1 MQKIFIATIFI
12 ICQLIS
18 YPALAR
24 IGGFNPI
31 YQIKS
36 SDFIEK
42 FNTLNKQYRYNLEPI
57 KKNEDLRSRY
67 DEITYLLAPNIYLTI
82 KSEFELVTELKL
94 ACDQFANN
102 KSAGMNKCQQSIQLI
117 SEAFDPDFVLSDFK
131 HNKVC
136 KSTDKINTCLYE
148 FNDIM
153 YTQENEKNT
162 QSLRFIISP
171 FFEFPVLW
179 SKRNTIGTRPIYEIK
194 SSDFIEKFKT
204 LNKQDRYDLEPRNFR
219 SENNYLFTPNSYL
232 TINNESNFVTGL
244 KFTCYHF
251 SINRSANRSADM
263 NKCYQS
269 IQLISQ
275 AFDPDFVLSDFER
288 NKVCK
293 FTDEGSYSCS
303 YNSQNVGYT
312 LEYKKSERILSF
324 IISPLTSYS
333 VLPDARS
340 PLPTYQIQESDFI
353 EKFNT
358 LNQQYRYELR
368 PFNFQS
374 EITYLLKPN
383 IYITMKNRY
392 DTVTEL
398 KLVCDRFANNKSAGM
413 NKCQQSIQLM
423 SKAFDPDFVLSDFER
438 NKVCESTD
446 KVKSCSY
453 EFNDVVY
460 TQEHDLDD
468 QSLRFSISPMREYG
482 W

>member
-1 MQKIFIATIFI
+1 
-12 ICQLIS
+12 
-18 YPALAR
+18 
-24 IGGFNPI
+24 
-31 YQIKS
+31 
-36 SDFIEK
+36 
-42 FNTLNKQYRYNLEPI
+42 
-57 KKNEDLRSRY
+57 
-67 DEITYLLAPNIYLTI
+67 
-82 KSEFELVTELKL
+82 
-94 ACDQFANN
+94 
-102 KSAGMNKCQQSIQLI
+102 MNKCQQSIQLI

-136 KSTDKINTCLYE
+136 KSTDKINTCLDE

-204 LNKQDRYDLEPRNFR
+204 LNKQDRYVLEPRNFR

-368 PFNFQS
+368 PINFQS

>member
-12 ICQLIS
+12 IFQLIS
-18 YPALAR
+18 YSALALTVSSP
-24 IGGFNPI
+24 PI
-31 YQIKS
+31 YQVKA

-42 FNTLNKQYRYNLEPI
+42 FNTLNKQYRYNLKPI
-57 KKNEDLRSRY
+57 KKPKEPRSRY
-67 DEITYLLAPNIYLTI
+67 EITYLLTPNIYLTI
-82 KSEFELVTELKL
+82 KSDFELVTELKL

-136 KSTDKINTCLYE
+136 KSTDKVNSCLYE

-153 YTQENEKNT
+153 YTQENEQNT

-171 FFEFPVLW
+171 FIGFPVRRTMG
-179 SKRNTIGTRPIYEIK
+179 SRPIYQIK
-194 SSDFIEKFKT
+194 SSDFIEKFNT
-204 LNKQDRYDLEPRNFR
+204 LNKQYRYDLEPRNFR
-219 SENNYLFTPNSYL
+219 SENNYLLSSFRSNSDL
-232 TINNESNFVTGL
+232 TINSESNFVTGL

-333 VLPDARS
+333 ILPDARS

-353 EKFNT
+353 EKFDT
-358 LNQQYRYELR
+358 LNQQYLYDLQ

-374 EITYLLKPN
+374 EITYLLTPN

-392 DTVTEL
+392 GMVTEL

-423 SKAFDPDFVLSDFER
+423 SKAFDPDFVLSDFKR
-438 NKVCESTD
+438 NKVCESTN

-453 EFNDVVY
+453 MFNQVSY

-468 QSLRFSISPMREYG
+468 QSLRFSISPMREYR